1 MYCCYYFSNLLII
14 YMFKFKGIVYKV
26 GNTEVISEKFSKR
39 ELVLTDAADQYPQ
52 YISFTFV
59 KDKCALLDNLAEG
72 QETEVS
78 FSLKGREWT
87 SPQGDVKYFNTIEGF
102 AVTGATNAFAPGV
115 APSAPGSG
123 HTDDLPF

>member
-1 MYCCYYFSNLLII
+1 
-14 YMFKFKGIVYKV
+14 MFKFKGIVYKV
-26 GNTEVISEKFSKR
+26 GNTDVISEKFRKR
-39 ELVLTDAADQYPQ
+39 ELVLTDGAAQYPQ

-59 KDKCALLDNLAEG
+59 NDKCDLLNSLADG

-102 AVTGATNAFAPGV
+102 AVTGSAAINT
-115 APSAPGSG
+115 APSAPASG
-123 HTDDLPF
+123 DDEDLPF

>member
-1 MYCCYYFSNLLII
+1 
-14 YMFKFKGIVYKV
+14 MFKFRGIVYKV
-26 GNTEVISEKFSKR
+26 GNVEVISEKFSKR
-39 ELVLTDAADQYPQ
+39 ELVLTDADDQYPQ
-52 YISFTFV
+52 FISFTFV

-87 SPQGDVKYFNTIEGF
+87 SPQGQVKYFSTIEGF
-102 AVTGATNAFAPGV
+102 AISASTPAFAPNL

-123 HTDDLPF
+123 HTDDQDDLPFN

>member
-1 MYCCYYFSNLLII
+1 
-14 YMFKFKGIVYKV
+14 MFKYKGVVYKV
-26 GNTEVISEKFSKR
+26 GNLEVISEKFSKR
-39 ELVLTDAADQYPQ
+39 ELVLTDAAEQYPQ
-52 YISFTFV
+52 FISFTFV

-87 SPQGDVKYFNTIEGF
+87 SPQDGQIKYFNTVEGF
-102 AVTGATNAFAPGV
+102 AVTGATNAFAPSV

-123 HTDDLPF
+123 HTDDDLPF

>member
-1 MYCCYYFSNLLII
+1 
-14 YMFKFKGIVYKV
+14 MFKFKGIVYKV

-39 ELVLTDAADQYPQ
+39 ELVLTDGAEQYPQ
-52 YISFTFV
+52 YISFTFI
-59 KDKCALLDNLAEG
+59 KDKCSLLDNLAEG

-102 AVTGATNAFAPGV
+102 ALTGGNAFSPGV
-115 APSAPGSG
+115 IGTPGSG
-123 HTDDLPF
+123 HSDDKLAAGDDDLPF

>member
-1 MYCCYYFSNLLII
+1 MCHCNYFSNLLII

-26 GNTEVISEKFSKR
+26 GNTDVISEKFRKR
-39 ELVLTDAADQYPQ
+39 ELVLTDGAAQYPQ

-59 KDKCALLDNLAEG
+59 NDKCDLLNSLADG

-102 AVTGATNAFAPGV
+102 AVTGAITP
-115 APSAPGSG
+115 APSAPAAADD
-123 HTDDLPF
+123 DDLPF

>member
-1 MYCCYYFSNLLII
+1 
-14 YMFKFKGIVYKV
+14 MFKFKGIVYKV
-26 GNTEVISEKFSKR
+26 GNTEVISDKFSKR

-59 KDKCALLDNLAEG
+59 KDKCALLDNLADG

-87 SPQGDVKYFNTIEGF
+87 SPQGQVKYFNTIEGF
-102 AVTGATNAFAPGV
+102 AVTGATNAFV
-115 APSAPGSG
+115 APSTPGSG
-123 HTDDLPF
+123 HTDDSDDLPF

>member
-1 MYCCYYFSNLLII
+1 
-14 YMFKFKGIVYKV
+14 MFKFKGIVYKV
-26 GNTEVISEKFSKR
+26 GNTDVISDKFRKR
-39 ELVLTDAADQYPQ
+39 ELVLTDGAAQYPQ

-59 KDKCALLDNLAEG
+59 NDKCDLLNSLADG

-102 AVTGATNAFAPGV
+102 ALTGA
-115 APSAPGSG
+115 APSAPAASAPASSG
-123 HTDDLPF
+123 DDDLPF

>member
-1 MYCCYYFSNLLII
+1 
-14 YMFKFKGIVYKV
+14 MFKYKGVVYKV
-26 GNTEVISEKFSKR
+26 GNTEVISDKFSKR

-59 KDKCALLDNLAEG
+59 KDKCALLDNLADG

-87 SPQGDVKYFNTIEGF
+87 SPQGQVKYFNTIEGF
-102 AVTGATNAFAPGV
+102 AVTGATNAFV
-115 APSAPGSG
+115 APSTPGSG
-123 HTDDLPF
+123 HTDDQDLPF

>member
-1 MYCCYYFSNLLII
+1 
-14 YMFKFKGIVYKV
+14 MFKYKGVVYKV
-26 GNTEVISEKFSKR
+26 GNLEVISEKFSKR

-102 AVTGATNAFAPGV
+102 AVTGATNPLSAGV
-115 APSAPGSG
+115 VVSAPSQPD
-123 HTDDLPF
+123 DDLPF

>member
-1 MYCCYYFSNLLII
+1 MYCGNYLCNLLII

-39 ELVLTDAADQYPQ
+39 ELVLTDAAEQYPQ

-87 SPQGDVKYFNTIEGF
+87 NPKDGQVKYFNTIEGF
-102 AVTGATNAFAPGV
+102 AVTGATV
-115 APSAPGSG
+115 VPSAPGSG